1 MLYVT
6 TRNKHDVYTAHRTLN
21 QERTGDGGLFVP
33 FKMPEFSPEEIGA
46 LAGSSFGQN
55 VAEVLNLFFGTKLT
69 GWDVDVTV
77 GRSPVKLRPMSQRIL
92 AGELW
97 HNLDGTFDR
106 FVENMAA
113 RIHPDGEYI
122 GKPVNWLQVS
132 VRIAVLFGLFGEL
145 IRTGQLTPGKKMD
158 VAVATGSFEAPMAVW
173 YARQMGL
180 PIGTIVCGCNEN
192 GAVWDLL
199 HHGEVDTGITA
210 VSTTTP
216 EADFA
221 IAPDLERLICG
232 TIGQDEV
239 MSFWWSCTEGMV
251 YAPNEENYRL
261 LRQGMF
267 AAVVSKARVESI
279 LPSVYRTNRYVL
291 DLYAALAYG
300 ALLDYRSRTGTAA
313 TALLLTEKSPLCNAC
328 AVCSAM
334 GITNDELKRRLAE
347 G

>member
-6 TRNKHDVYTAHRTLN
+6 TRNKHDAYTAHRTLN
-21 QERTGDGGLFVP
+21 QDRAGDGGLFVP
-33 FKMPEFSPEEIGA
+33 FKMPEFTPEQIAA
-46 LAGSSFGQN
+46 LAEKPFGQN
-55 VAEVLNLFFGTKLT
+55 VADVLNLFFGTKLT

-77 GRSPVKLRPMSQRIL
+77 GRNPVKLRPMSQRIL

-132 VRIAVLFGLFGEL
+132 IRIAVLFGLFGEL
-145 IRTGQLTPGKKMD
+145 IRSGQLAPGKKMD
-158 VAVATGSFEAPMAVW
+158 VAVATGSFVVPMAVW

-180 PIGTIVCGCNEN
+180 PIGTIICGCNEN

-210 VSTTTP
+210 VSTSTP

-221 IAPDLERLICG
+221 IPPDLERLICG
-232 TIGQDEV
+232 TIGQEEV
-239 MSFWWSCTEGMV
+239 MNFWWSCTEGMV
-251 YAPNEENYRL
+251 
-261 LRQGMF
+261 

-279 LPSVYRTNRYVL
+279 LPSVYRTNQYVL

-313 TALLLTEKSPLCNAC
+313 TALLLTEKSPLRNAG
-328 AVCSAM
+328 AVCAAM
-334 GITNDELKRRLAE
+334 RITNDELKRRLAE